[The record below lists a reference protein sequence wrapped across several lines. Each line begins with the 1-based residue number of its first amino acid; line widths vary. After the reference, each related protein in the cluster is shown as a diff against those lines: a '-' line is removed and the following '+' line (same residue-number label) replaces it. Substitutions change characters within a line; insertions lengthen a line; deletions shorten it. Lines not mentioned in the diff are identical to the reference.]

1 MDLILFDRYL
11 RRAGYL
17 SALLR
22 VPRASRSS
30 LTCSKRSG
38 NPLGGAV
45 FSDAQAGSPR
55 YMTHFAA
62 MGVACPMQRSQ
73 GGARRAGDM
82 SEVGYA
88 APMASPA
95 TDRFENQ
102 APQLKQHS
110 IEQTPE

>member
-1 MDLILFDRYL
+1 M
-11 RRAGYL
+11 

-30 LTCSKRSG
+30 LTCAKRSG

-62 MGVACPMQRSQ
+62 MGVACPTQRSQ

-88 APMASPA
+88 APMASPG
-95 TDRFENQ
+95 TGRFENQ
-102 APQLKQHS
+102 APNSSSTALNRHPNKERPCLPKS
-110 IEQTPE
+110 